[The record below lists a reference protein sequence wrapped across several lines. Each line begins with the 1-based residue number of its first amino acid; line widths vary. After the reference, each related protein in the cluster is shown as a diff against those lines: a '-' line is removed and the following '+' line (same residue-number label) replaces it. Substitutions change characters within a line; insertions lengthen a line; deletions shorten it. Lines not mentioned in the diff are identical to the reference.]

1 MREDRLAPV
10 QGKRAGDGASS
21 ACTGL
26 GSRGGFPESACC
38 GCLRARARP
47 AVLPSPFPSPLPLL
61 FLCRDQGQRDLEFP
75 EKDPQSWPRS
85 QPATPLTEPVVP
97 WDRPSTLSEYLR
109 CVVWDFMGVQGLGRG
124 QEGRGGPRAPGAPT
138 GSSRARRGVP
148 FICPHPRAPGEDSEA
163 QRKRVTCPSYTVR

>member
-26 GSRGGFPESACC
+26 GSGGGFPESACC

-47 AVLPSPFPSPLPLL
+47 AVFPSPFPSPLPLL

-85 QPATPLTEPVVP
+85 QPPPRPEPVVP
-97 WDRPSTLSEYLR
+97 WDRPSTLSEHLR

-124 QEGRGGPRAPGAPT
+124 RRGGEAPEAPGAPT
-138 GSSRARRGVP
+138 GSTSA
-148 FICPHPRAPGEDSEA
+148 
-163 QRKRVTCPSYTVR
+163 RKRPPIYLSTPQGSR